1 MDSKAADEV
10 RVQGHLIS
18 REPLI
23 FWGAS
28 DIPYLAGPGST
39 LGPFIG
45 DRRAW
50 FLITPGWTREDQYL
64 FEKDIEHF
72 AELRALYPEHRHI
85 MLCNTTAELENYRR
99 ANQPAIVA
107 NAGMFTDERRFV
119 VSPPEPKRFDA
130 IYNATFAPYKQ
141 HHLCTAIA
149 SLGLIYHR
157 YSRLGDR
164 VDYPDE
170 VRAMLPEAT
179 YINELDGEFRHL
191 AIDEITGWLARSH
204 VGLCL
209 SAVEGHM
216 QACTEY
222 LLCGLPVVSIPNKG
236 ARDLVLDPAYS
247 IEAEPT
253 PAAVAAAVQALKAR
267 QLDPHRIRAAAIAKL
282 KPNRMRLL
290 QLIAMIHRE
299 ENVPFPDEADWVRIF
314 RLGLWPYKTVAEL
327 LAEEAIS
334 ETRRGDGAPAADA
347 RRA

>member
-1 MDSKAADEV
+1 MDSKAANEV

-23 FWGAS
+23 YWGAS
-28 DIPYLAGPGST
+28 DIPCLAGPGST
-39 LGPFIG
+39 L
-45 DRRAW
+45 
-50 FLITPGWTREDQYL
+50 
-64 FEKDIEHF
+64 
-72 AELRALYPEHRHI
+72 
-85 MLCNTTAELENYRR
+85 
-99 ANQPAIVA
+99 
-107 NAGMFTDERRFV
+107 
-119 VSPPEPKRFDA
+119 
-130 IYNATFAPYKQ
+130 
-141 HHLCTAIA
+141 
-149 SLGLIYHR
+149 
-157 YSRLGDR
+157 
-164 VDYPDE
+164 
-170 VRAMLPEAT
+170 
-179 YINELDGEFRHL
+179 
-191 AIDEITGWLARSH
+191 GWLARSH

-314 RLGLWPYKTVAEL
+314 RLSLWPYKTVAAL
-327 LAEEAIS
+327 LAEDAVS
-334 ETRRGDGAPAADA
+334 ETRRGDGAPAAHA